1 MKNLLVV
8 FLSFFL
14 VYSSTA
20 QISNGS
26 FEQWRPYSPG
36 TLIGGVPDGW
46 TTSDSLSQ
54 SYSGGPSAFQGTDPH
69 DGSSSI
75 HLKSTQISLFGLFTL
90 AVPGVATNGYF
101 TGNFTSLTN
110 AGLRVDSGVPDNV
123 RSRKLLGYYKYA
135 PQGQDSAHV
144 TVLKWKYDA
153 INQRRDTIAF
163 GQLAL
168 TGQVSSYQPFE
179 VVLVYRD
186 FANQPDSSIIILN
199 SGHLPLTPVLS
210 NPAVVQGTEFIVDEL
225 SFSGVVGIEE
235 LDADILSSFRL
246 FPTPASDFLNV
257 DVTAANPSLRL
268 TCKLTDITGRMVL
281 EAFVNQGGHR
291 LDISALPAG
300 NYMMQ
305 LLDEDRSVIAARK
318 FSVAR

>member
-8 FLSFFL
+8 LVSFL
-14 VYSSTA
+14 VVCSSSA

-26 FEQWRPYSPG
+26 FEQWRPYAPG
-36 TLIGGVPDGW
+36 SLLGGVPDGW

-54 SYSGGPSAFQGTDPH
+54 SYSGGPSAFQGADPH

-75 HLKSTQISLFGLFTL
+75 HLKSTQITVFIFSLT
-90 AVPGVATNGYF
+90 VPGVATNGNL
-101 TGNFTSLTN
+101 TGNFTSTSP
-110 AGLRVDSGVPDNV
+110 GLRIDKGVPDNV

-153 INQRRDTIAF
+153 VNQRRDTIAF

-225 SFSGVVGIEE
+225 SFSGVVGIDE
-235 LDADILSSFRL
+235 LDQAILSSVRL

-257 DVTAANPSLRL
+257 EVAAVNPSLRF
-268 TCKLTDITGRMVL
+268 TCVLTDITGRIMF
-281 EAFVNQGGHR
+281 EKTINQGSER
-291 LDISALPAG
+291 LDVSALPAG
-300 NYMMQ
+300 NYLMQ
-305 LLDEDRSVIAARK
+305 LLDEDRRIVAARK